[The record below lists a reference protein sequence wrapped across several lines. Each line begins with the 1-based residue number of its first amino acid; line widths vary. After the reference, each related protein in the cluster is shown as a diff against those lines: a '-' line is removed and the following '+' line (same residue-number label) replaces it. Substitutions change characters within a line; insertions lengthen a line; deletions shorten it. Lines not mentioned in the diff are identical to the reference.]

1 MSGRRWTEEE
11 LAYLEEKADTMSTYA
26 IAKALKRSY
35 NSVNLKASREGIPLF
50 NTSTE
55 LLSAYAIATMMGVES
70 RAVYRWHRYG
80 LKYKRINGR
89 LMHKQN
95 DLIKFLKDNPDL
107 WNATKGDPYLISMY
121 PWFQEKYE
129 KDLAKKKA
137 NPNQTKNWSK
147 TDMQT
152 LVHLRDKGW
161 NYRQLAERYGH
172 SANACKQKYCEI
184 KRMERE
190 KREKVG
196 AVQQHG
202 RSDHRL
208 HRA

>member
-1 MSGRRWTEEE
+1 MAGRQWTKEE
-11 LAYLEEKADTMSTYA
+11 LSFLEERADTMSTHS

-50 NTSTE
+50 QTATE
-55 LLSAYAIATMMGVES
+55 LLSAYAIATMMGVET
-70 RAVYRWHRYG
+70 RTVYRWHRFG
-80 LKYKRINGR
+80 LKHRRVSNRILHR
-89 LMHKQN
+89 QE
-95 DLIKFLKDNPDL
+95 DLIRFLKDNPDL
-107 WNATKGDPYLISMY
+107 WDATKGDPYIVSMC
-121 PWFQEKYE
+121 PWFKEKYE
-129 KDLAKKKA
+129 RDMAKKKA

-152 LVHLRDKGW
+152 LVHLRESGW
-161 NYRQLAERYGH
+161 SYSRLAERYGH
-172 SANACKQKYCEI
+172 SANACRQKYNEI

-202 RSDHRL
+202 
-208 HRA
+208 